1 MSASWTN
8 YSNGNGSQAGD
19 DDGPVS
25 AGADIPAC
33 ASCKQRKLRCSRELP
48 SCTHCLRLCT
58 SLLQRALAIAD
69 LVCSLRVCVPAQ
81 EQARPQARRR
91 RGFDSS
97 CWYADLF
104 LPRNVSYKT
113 TAFLEK
119 ILLDDSGQVRARY
132 VVDDGDDAPAKEH
145 AVAQE
150 TPPTTATEALSRGT
164 EQAQPAIPAAQHHY
178 VEVSGESAPAIRKE
192 ENVVSNPLKRRHNT
206 PILESWLFP
215 FGDVDIAQHLPSQPL
230 LEKLVDFFCISFHH
244 WIPYIHKARIQTR
257 VRQGS
262 QDPGLVLVLHALV
275 AVALRHMDPGIL
287 FLDSDQIS
295 QQIQVSRMIVETHAM
310 RNVTIESL
318 QALIFLVFDLLN
330 DGQPQRAWPLIGSLT
345 RTIDYLQLTTEPSP
359 SQSRSLMPPVRLVK
373 PTNDWTELEERRRLF
388 WVIFLLDRFCSS
400 SAGWNTSLTAED
412 VHRRLPADGGY
423 FTREEPVTTPYFG
436 M

>member
-1 MSASWTN
+1 M
-8 YSNGNGSQAGD
+8 
-19 DDGPVS
+19 
-25 AGADIPAC
+25 
-33 ASCKQRKLRCSRELP
+33 KRK
-48 SCTHCLRLCT
+48 
-58 SLLQRALAIAD
+58 
-69 LVCSLRVCVPAQ
+69 
-81 EQARPQARRR
+81 
-91 RGFDSS
+91 
-97 CWYADLF
+97 
-104 LPRNVSYKT
+104 N
-113 TAFLEK
+113 TAP
-119 ILLDDSGQVRARY
+119 LLD
-132 VVDDGDDAPAKEH
+132 
-145 AVAQE
+145 
-150 TPPTTATEALSRGT
+150 
-164 EQAQPAIPAAQHHY
+164 
-178 VEVSGESAPAIRKE
+178 
-192 ENVVSNPLKRRHNT
+192 N
-206 PILESWLFP
+206 WLFP
-215 FGDVDIAQHLPSQPL
+215 SGDIDIAQHLPSQPL

-244 WIPYIHKARIQTR
+244 WIPYIHKKRIQTR

-275 AVALRHMDPGIL
+275 AVGLRHMDPSVL
-287 FLDSDQIS
+287 FLDQDQIL

-359 SQSRSLMPPVRLVK
+359 SQLKSLMPPVRLVK